1 MGSARDWR
9 EPTGPLRYHASDS
22 LAERLAVDRVAI
34 AQQPA
39 GRRVIRKR
47 LNDLLRG
54 PGGRWMLRDVEVND
68 PPAGR
73 GKHDEDEQDSDP
85 DGCDGEDIH
94 RSQPPDGHADER

>member
-22 LAERLAVDRVAI
+22 LAERLAVDRVAV

-47 LNDLLRG
+47 LNNLLRG
-54 PGGRWMLRDVEVND
+54 PGGRRMLRDVEVHD
-68 PPAGR
+68 PPAVMEQD
-73 GKHDEDEQDSDP
+73 DEDEQDSAR
-85 DGCDGEDIH
+85 DGRDDEEIH
-94 RSQPPDGHADER
+94 RAQRWDMVREE

>member
-1 MGSARDWR
+1 MDWT

-39 GRRVIRKR
+39 GCRVIRKR

-54 PGGRWMLRDVEVND
+54 PGGRRMLRDVEVHD
-68 PPAGR
+68 PAAVME
-73 GKHDEDEQDSDP
+73 KDDEDEQDSTR
-85 DGCDGEDIH
+85 DGRDGEEIH
-94 RSQPPDGHADER
+94 RAQCREVIRE